1 MTEQP
6 DTAFRKSFE
15 VRWDDVDVNGHL
27 RNTRYLEYA
36 STARMALLA
45 AHGWTV
51 RDLLREG
58 RTAVM
63 LAEEA
68 QYLAE
73 VFPAERVEVSCE
85 LVAGSE
91 DGARFRFRHVV
102 SRPDGSPA
110 AVLHALGA
118 WLDLSTRRISAPPD
132 QLRKAL
138 ESLRT
143 ADYVPLGAGR

>member
-15 VRWDDVDVNGHL
+15 VRWDGVDVNGHL

-36 STARMALLA
+36 STARTALLA

-63 LAEEA
+63 PAEEA

-73 VFPAERVEVSCE
+73 VFPA
-85 LVAGSE
+85 
-91 DGARFRFRHVV
+91 D
-102 SRPDGSPA
+102 
-110 AVLHALGA
+110 
-118 WLDLSTRRISAPPD
+118 
-132 QLRKAL
+132 
-138 ESLRT
+138 LRT
-143 ADYVPLGAGR
+143 AGPAPEGSGEPSHG